1 MLVVLKIFQR
11 SILKVE
17 SGNLIVKK
25 RRVVFVFDDE
35 NGFDFLFFEMME
47 VEVKFFFLMYDFILK
62 FMVGVM
68 VLLNKIVLFE
78 RKI

>member
-68 VLLNKIVLFE
+68 VLLNKIVFFE

>member
-1 MLVVLKIFQR
+1 M
-11 SILKVE
+11 KVE